1 MGSGDQRA
9 AQQEI
14 MSMIR
19 DQSFGI
25 QSQKSIPDTNI
36 DMLNRDA
43 LTDFR
48 GEVRHWGLVS
58 HLDSVSDE
66 DFCKGV
72 GITDH
77 FGQLTYGGLIMLG
90 KSPYTFNFVPT
101 FCADYVEIPGTGVE
115 AMTNNYNYRIPE
127 QQNLWEASRV
137 ILRRLRTLVNTPMIG
152 INERG
157 QSVEDLSEYDILR
170 EAMANQMAHADH
182 FSPRRSCIH
191 VFDDRIEFLNP
202 GGMPMPLDVMESSF
216 ESQPRNPVIAK
227 LFRLA
232 HLSENLGYGLRKLKR
247 WQAVTG
253 RPMHIETTI
262 NSVKVTFD
270 LQTREAE
277 KADVAKNV
285 VKNVAKNVAKNLTE
299 RQQRIIA
306 LISEDPQT
314 TRADIATA
322 IGVATKTIEREL
334 FALSGIVRYVGP
346 KKGGHWEIVDNN

>member
-1 MGSGDQRA
+1 
-9 AQQEI
+9 

-77 FGQLTYGGLIMLG
+77 SGQLTYGGLIMLG

-101 FCADYVEIPGTGVE
+101 FCADYVEIPGTGLE
-115 AMTNNYNYRIPE
+115 AMTKNYTYRIPE

-137 ILRRLRTLVNTPMIG
+137 ILRRLRTLVNTPMVG

-157 QSVEDLSEYDILR
+157 QSVEDFSEYDILR

-247 WQAVTG
+247 WQEVTN

-277 KADVAKNV
+277 KTD
-285 VKNVAKNVAKNLTE
+285 VAKNVAKNLTE
-299 RQQRIIA
+299 RQQQIIA
-306 LISEDPQT
+306 LISENPQT
-314 TRADIATA
+314 TRAEIAFT

-334 FALSGIVRYVGP
+334 AALSDIVQYVGS
-346 KKGGHWEIVDNN
+346 KKGGHWELQYNI